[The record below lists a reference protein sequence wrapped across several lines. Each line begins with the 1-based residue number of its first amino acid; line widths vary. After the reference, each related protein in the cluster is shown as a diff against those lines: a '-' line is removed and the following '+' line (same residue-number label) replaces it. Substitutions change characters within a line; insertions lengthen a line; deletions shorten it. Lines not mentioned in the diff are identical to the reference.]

1 MPQLQV
7 PKLADYGTALQANQ
21 SMMDG
26 FNKLGSISQNYL
38 NYDAQQKQNAF
49 DQQYKTNVFDET
61 KKQNAITN
69 TNTDRSF
76 NYGVTRDG
84 IKDGQWQQTFDE
96 TKNNNAFDQNYKTNM
111 FNHTVSQ
118 DNINN
123 GFKQQQLN
131 KPEYATFNGV
141 DANGNPTLNMVDKN
155 TGKVVNTGQQVYNEN
170 KKLAPEQSLY
180 YLDKANEMKQKSIE
194 GLQKSLLTN
203 PGYIGLSNEQDKM
216 DAVNY
221 VNNYGKIPEFK
232 YTPGKLWGGTYSMP
246 MSEAVKQEKQKELD
260 KNMKALGL

>member
-1 MPQLQV
+1 MPRYEV
-7 PKLADYGTALQANQ
+7 PKFMGYGDAIQANQ
-21 SMMDG
+21 TMSSAFKDLS
-26 FNKLGSISQNYL
+26 NTSQNFL
-38 NYDAQQKQNAF
+38 NYSENQKQNAF
-49 DQQYKTNVFDET
+49 DNQHKTDVLNET
-61 KKQNAITN
+61 KNQNDLTNQHWFADYTAKQN
-69 TNTDRSF
+69 DS
-76 NYGVTRDG
+76 
-84 IKDGQWQQTFDE
+84 E
-96 TKNNNAFDQNYKTNM
+96 TKNNQWQQDYQLRKDANTWDQDYKTKT

-131 KPEYATFNGV
+131 KPDYATFNGV

-260 KNMKALGL
+260 KNMKASGL